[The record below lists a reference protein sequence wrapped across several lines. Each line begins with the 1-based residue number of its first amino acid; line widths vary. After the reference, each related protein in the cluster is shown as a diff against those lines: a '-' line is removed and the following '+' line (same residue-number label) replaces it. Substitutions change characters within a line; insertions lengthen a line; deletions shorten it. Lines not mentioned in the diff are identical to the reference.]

1 MLSLQPCVPDFS
13 GHSQSILLYQRP
25 KQAQLKVLSVLLVLL
40 DMMGM
45 CVTSMTQ
52 LRNSHLLRY
61 NYRVSTTVGVQD
73 LSQVYVFL
81 GYSWVE
87 LNVTGH
93 SDRDRTKSHCS
104 FGFCFFEKS
113 PGEEL
118 RHPRWDSDA
127 KKGKL
132 VQLVRPQASD
142 GAFHNGPAQH
152 SCMGCHSHGLQ
163 PWRHA
168 ACNLHN
174 QTQWPGLDWTRRLPL
189 SLYFFPVYVHNFY
202 RVNFQAWK
210 STCLPSW
217 AAQTVLVGLLED
229 TILHAFRNCE
239 QVLDAND
246 SVSRNDGLSRLL
258 LRGIPGDSVVKN
270 PPCNAGDTGLIPGL
284 RGSHMPWSSWA
295 HLPQLLHPCSRA
307 QEPQLLSPCATT
319 AEALHL
325 EPVLYSKGGH
335 CTRSPRT
342 QWEGGPCSSQL
353 EKQPAR
359 PWRASIAKNK

>member
-1 MLSLQPCVPDFS
+1 
-13 GHSQSILLYQRP
+13 
-25 KQAQLKVLSVLLVLL
+25 
-40 DMMGM
+40 MMRM

-52 LRNSHLLRY
+52 LRSSHLLRY

-132 VQLVRPQASD
+132 VQPVRPQASD

-152 SCMGCHSHGLQ
+152 SCMACHSPGLQ

-189 SLYFFPVYVHNFY
+189 SPYFFPVYVQNFY

-210 STCLPSW
+210 SACLPSW

-246 SVSRNDGLSRLL
+246 SVSVMMGCQDCCLGASL
-258 LRGIPGDSVVKN
+258 V
-270 PPCNAGDTGLIPGL
+270 
-284 RGSHMPWSSWA
+284 
-295 HLPQLLHPCSRA
+295 
-307 QEPQLLSPCATT
+307 
-319 AEALHL
+319 
-325 EPVLYSKGGH
+325 
-335 CTRSPRT
+335 T
-342 QWEGGPCSSQL
+342 QW
-353 EKQPAR
+353 
-359 PWRASIAKNK
+359 